1 MSKSMI
7 TCPIT
12 SLPLEKLYKYT
23 FRTIKDKLDNGKT
36 FDVEAFMS
44 DLFEES
50 VKNSDKATAA
60 KWMQSVPRIINIIIS
75 NSFSDKIPSVKG
87 LENIYKMMADFSKPG
102 KDGINNVLAK
112 FTKEVS
118 NDLSSTTAWTLE
130 LEFSTT
136 EEEDP
141 EEEPENDSKVTNRL
155 KTPVVMSGTL
165 PAFTPV
171 DPRNKTTDY
180 VERLDEPRAKIMNN
194 LAALGVALEMSDPF
208 APLKYQGK
216 TIKVTATNLYGFS
229 QQNFNSLD
237 PTTQKELKD
246 AEGLKVRGRTQDNV
260 TQPDKRVILLIS
272 DQAGN
277 ILYFDDN
284 GDITTREKGKP
295 VYQFM
300 RDVRKTPKG
309 YIVTDIYGAEEQ
321 LMSAE
326 TYAQQTY
333 DKDIDGDF
341 DTYLEQVKD
350 DRQKEL
356 KKLYETRERALKED
370 VLLDFAGISSG
381 VNSELTAT
389 KIPLSEF
396 LKVPGANR
404 KSLKTIKTLKKAEGR
419 FPKGRSTID
428 LNGTRFM
435 VNRSTMPD
443 AIADQIAAVM
453 FDPSLSFETKLDFY
467 SQFIPEDKE
476 TKMAYTMR
484 KHEIIPNKTKKSFT
498 INIYNEVGSGNGFL
512 AEPVYR
518 IPIFE
523 KVLAK
528 STPEQISKGIEVFST
543 ALKKG
548 QKNNKPT
555 FISYKSELLNSEEY
569 LTYNASTKQLQVGN
583 YINFI
588 TSLDGQIDIIDADP
602 GFYNKH
608 LLFNAPSELSKRA
621 EQVDN
626 NKSFEDWIREARDEA
641 EQRKSPVERE
651 TDRILEYAA
660 SDVYR
665 DILKEQGVNAT
676 KDNYFI
682 TSYLINQ
689 INTRSDDYNREFAEE
704 LLSNISR
711 YIGSKQ
717 IELVKE
723 AINENYPLGNTVE
736 EKKIEIIQKTVE
748 PEMPDPTNEVPKTK
762 RSLLDKAPKKGTLDR
777 SGYLEDEIGV
787 EDTAKVLDW
796 WDNTKFGKEL
806 QKHIKLEHAYNLVN
820 SDVFAKFVVDGSTLA
835 NPDIIGK
842 ILINPDKGSLV
853 DIYHEAWHAFSQ
865 LYLTRQEKYDL
876 YDEVI
881 NYTDANGNQPYALFD
896 YKAIDEFLAE
906 DFRTYMKKNYIKK
919 GSPVRN
925 RLFRKIMNFLRSLF
939 GLAPI
944 NPTEIHTDIMN
955 IPKVRELFENLN
967 YSSNKKSF
975 VRRYQ
980 ANIDNVDFFELDR
993 GIAKLRK
1000 PSDSALSKQD
1010 SDLISNSMDMIIS
1023 DIIDDY
1029 YEERLAN
1036 AQETG
1041 KFDSLKSGTIGLLLD
1056 PDYRAFTYGEIEQR
1070 LKDKLADFKSKL
1082 HAQPGIAPFS
1092 KISKL
1097 ESDNTEEPT
1106 IDSEAVAVLTD
1117 TSGERKY
1124 VFLQSQID
1132 GFDNLEPNLKKGTRV
1147 RGENWHGIKIVGDF
1161 YTHKSI
1167 KDAAGPVEII
1177 VVSNIEDA
1185 QIQFDNYVAGGAKK
1199 YIGEGASV
1207 EIKDVP
1213 EYSLTPEQELILD
1226 NIRILTAATD
1236 NFGDPEWELKNE
1248 APKGTIAYH
1257 LENSDFEISKTKYYL
1272 DKDNLDENGEEI
1284 DEDEENETHDT
1295 ETPFGGN
1302 RPGKKSILQLASK
1315 EVVYV
1320 LKSLHKVNRK
1330 GESSYNR
1337 LGFKERAD
1345 FKNIWGIITKNI
1357 GGVRDRKAVYEKLKA
1372 ESKNFPELKQ
1382 LVETKLPDP
1391 TKIGNMFEQQLS
1403 NSFWQTFA
1411 KPSIKYYQFTVFP
1424 QYGET
1429 MNMYGDVTTELVGF
1443 ESDVTESS
1451 LAVDGTIRKFESLF
1465 KSSNAGRYISK
1476 NDVNQ
1481 AILNLT
1487 NVVSDFENKK
1497 RPGELDLSKSM
1508 EFAAALGIKLD
1519 NLPAI
1524 KEALD
1529 NETEYYGLQ
1538 YFYDIVKDFKKIQDN
1553 PQSTDVQKDYLTKFI
1568 SNPISV
1574 IRTEIP
1580 KGVLVTFKKEVA
1592 EKNILKRIAELQIK
1606 YGYANANPG
1615 VLLPDGNIA
1624 YENVNHSQVSVTID
1638 ALNTVENLADLWTD
1652 PKYSY
1657 MSHFKPGKSFFT
1669 LRSKLLAAVFDTTG
1683 ETEDFEKKGNRSIQF
1698 LTPAGTQI
1706 SNIDGFNTTDL
1717 DRTGKF
1723 FQALHTF
1730 GLKGIDEFIRHAEK
1744 KSAFGIK
1751 QLGGKAKVV
1760 VNGITNG
1767 VDQNLYIDM
1776 SKFVAK
1782 PGQKLTD
1789 GEIVAVGGYFLDYI
1803 AAEFD
1808 RIRYFKQNPNDLLT
1822 IKGYNREVV
1831 KSKSGRIVRAG
1842 ELFTAFDNILKKGTK
1857 ADLYKLAN
1865 DPVIDL
1871 PTFIRNNQELFL
1883 KIQNDIVDY
1892 FDEKVESLYNNEF
1905 SKLSFID
1912 PKLYEKLGIDPN
1924 NIKIQQEKE
1933 IDYALL
1939 KAYLYNDWI
1948 HKFETFNLI
1957 NGDLSQFNH
1966 DKQTASKRAP
1976 GSSSDG
1982 DGFLNDEYMHKFINN
1997 VFNKNTY
2004 AAKLAKELNDPTV
2017 DQFVMEGKL
2026 NTGVIADAERTSV
2039 YLQDMLDA
2047 WEEKYRKDLS
2057 KVILDPKELKKEVER
2072 RLAKDAKAYK
2082 KMTESDGAAFMTL
2095 DAYRTLRFMNNKWSV
2110 AQESLY
2116 QQIINGED
2124 VDSSKIKEFFPI
2136 YKLHYYGSIANAP
2149 IATTGM
2155 HKFAVTPIIPTVA
2168 KPGTALYDLHLK
2180 MLKSNMQYYAFG
2192 SGSKVSTLTMD
2203 GNFDNIFATD
2213 SQEKA
2218 VSKDAPVRLN
2228 QIHLEY
2234 LKDVTEVS
2242 SKLKKEISYP
2252 TQKRVLLLDGMF
2264 DVGEIINSDHKEIVD
2279 EYIKGVGNYTDI
2291 LELELLNKI
2300 GYEYDPKTETYTGQL
2315 DKFIELI
2322 REELGAKEIP
2332 DHLITLLDTRVTGNL
2347 SMDFSIHPQADTIE
2361 KIIVNRIQ
2369 KSIVKQKTKG
2379 EALIQAPS
2387 TFYNGIWDNG
2397 FDVLKDEEEI
2407 KKLLGTN
2414 NLPFYR
2420 TSFDED
2426 GNRLPTESMKVA
2438 LALNGDFLNILKLK
2452 HPDGEPIGN
2461 RDRLNALIQ
2470 NEEWL
2475 KKNRDLIT
2483 ITGPRIPT
2491 DAPNSMEFAEVWH
2504 FLDASVGSTVILPTE
2519 IVAKTGSDFDVDK
2532 IFFMLPNINS
2542 DGTLPQK
2549 PAESIEELR
2558 TLVEKANKATLKQRK
2573 AKGFRSAGSLINE
2586 YKKWSQNQLIN
2597 STKAILSLPDNY
2609 AALTKPNNTYLV
2621 EDQVEFYEDYT
2632 KGYNFK
2638 QNAHQEPVRLNI
2650 DGNEVMSPSRV
2661 FDQEYNLGVHEQM
2674 LSGNLPLGILA
2685 KKNKV
2690 HTLFKSVGAVMPATY
2705 KATIW
2710 NDETKKYDEL
2720 KDVDYKVVMPIKH
2733 QSIKGPNLEDIV
2745 SLSHENNV
2753 DGEKIGDIFSHGLQG
2768 ILDRANNPF
2777 PHKLK
2782 IVKEAISTINH
2793 LIEAGAS
2800 IPEVF
2805 AFINNPII
2813 GVYIDNQIYLG
2824 GSTSKLLTDSVPKH
2838 QVKSAA
2844 ARLTI
2849 NEMIK
2854 DGLSEDVVKQLA
2866 NYANDRRLMD
2876 VTDMLRKEDLSK
2888 KYLFTLIEE
2897 DEVSKPMIATGERMF
2912 NSKDFP
2918 LDRVVEIREYAENV
2932 PFEQQKEYYKRSSG
2946 IANNANY
2953 YYAGQAAWKRA
2964 FGSEDALLT
2973 ETELKDI
2980 IRQGPNPSIKN
2991 LAILLRMIQLEKQFS
3006 GMDALEMAF
3015 NPDTGLLD
3023 TALHVKKRDDALSM
3037 LSEVSKVDKNF
3048 LDRLRHKS
3056 ILSSFYKSDLILD
3069 LTVPLF
3075 ALRLNDTILDYI
3087 DSKITKN
3094 KEVIAQRYG
3103 AGIKGQE
3110 KFTNAYNNA
3119 VVNYIYQNTM
3129 SNYPDANGQP
3139 VLLPNEIHSNPINQV
3154 KEGPAVILTDKGF
3167 NVNVEKA
3174 ENDYKAKIFLA
3185 GNNSPDSYSN
3195 TNQDTFLPSENPFPT
3210 FASYL
3215 KFIVEKEYLKS
3226 VYKEETDSFLT
3237 QRALMTSFN
3246 RAFIMGT
3253 TKYSYTDLVMNTISE
3268 FEDQNL
3274 KFNYP
3279 VLAQLSPA
3287 RFEKEVNIL
3296 ELNDRGSLSAA
3307 DATDY
3312 YKNLKQLADPS
3323 VRKVRNSNKEKEKLD
3338 NARITDVFKNF
3349 SLMMFYQHGFGYSP
3363 LGFNKILEAQAFT
3376 GIVETASASFLSN
3389 NLSTATLDQIF
3400 NILNTRSNYK
3410 NYVVNPKD
3418 YTSPEEGLQNVFD
3431 EFTDNDW
3438 ENLKDFIE
3446 KPGTSTI
3453 QPGSETTI
3461 NIYAG
3466 TGENSELSN
3475 FAVRPFKINIDDL
3488 MFNDEVKAEQADTYD
3503 SVEQAFQSMKYH
3515 YINWHTD
3522 APEQTEEE
3530 FQAKEALQRKI
3541 EETTDPVI
3549 IKRLGRAIKLSKEQV
3564 TAWDNVSSKF
3574 MKDLIKESFKQNP
3587 DALAKLLA
3595 TGNATLTHK
3604 YNGVEQDKGRFSKL
3618 LMEVRDELKST
3629 QTSTGV
3635 KPTDFTNHSGGAYGG
3650 DTYWDIIGREYG
3662 VTNHKHYRDAGNTS
3676 LSAQLRK
3683 LGVQAEVLTKE
3694 QMDEAR
3700 TEVER
3705 LLGEKYPDTLQGNLQ
3720 VRNYYQVANSDAVFA
3735 IAEIGPSTR
3744 PVVFGGTNT
3753 AVQLGIKLGKPVYV
3767 FDLDT
3772 QKWYTQ
3778 DKEYLDKGYNETKH
3792 AWDYNGWIEID
3803 TPVLTKN
3810 FAGVGS
3816 RDIESYNVQK
3826 EGKWVPREQYKG
3838 KEVEEAAKQ
3847 AIRDVY
3853 EKTFNQA
3860 AQPTASTEIQPG
3872 LELFKGALSKEEQK
3886 EFYEFGKSILER
3898 HGYNPF
3904 PQYVMASAGKFE
3916 WSPELVADKNGKA
3929 YSRGSNYNRNIV
3941 SQKAVVKGSDG
3952 TGRWGYHYYPTN
3964 LDGSP
3969 IVPIPQNIK
3978 AILEKITGQDM
3989 GDYDTVLINLYP
4001 SGRTLGWHT
4010 DVTEDHR
4017 NLDRDIIS
4025 VSIGANADFTFANT
4039 PNNWISGD
4047 PSTTYKVDKVNLT
4060 SGDVISFGGPSRL
4073 ISHTVTNVNGKT
4085 DLGPINLENSN
4096 VNKGFKGGL
4105 NLTDDWRLNFTFRV
4119 ADPNSNSG
4127 KRSTTQE
4134 GATVESL
4141 PTEAITDFYNGLTE
4155 EQKNILGNL
4164 DELIDAYNDIPFSQP
4179 VEDYI
4184 EMLKC
4189 KL

>member
-1 MSKSMI
+1 MI

-118 NDLSSTTAWTLE
+118 NDLSSTAAWTLE

-141 EEEPENDSKVTNRL
+141 EEEPENDSKATNRL

-171 DPRNKTTDY
+171 DPKNKTTDY
-180 VERLDEPRAKIMNN
+180 VERLDKPRAKIMNN
-194 LAALGVALEMSDPF
+194 LEALGVALEMSDPF

-216 TIKVTATNLYGFS
+216 TIKVKATNLYGFS

-246 AEGLKVRGRTQDNV
+246 AAGLSARGRIQDNV
-260 TQPDKRVILLIS
+260 TQPDKRVILVIS

-284 GDITTREKGKP
+284 GNITTREKGKP

-341 DTYLEQVKD
+341 ATYLEQVKD

-370 VLLDFAGISSG
+370 ILLDFAGISSG

-396 LKVPGANR
+396 LNVPGANR

-484 KHEIIPNKTKKSFT
+484 KHEIIPNKTKESFT
-498 INIYNEVGSGNGFL
+498 INIYDEVGSGNGFL
-512 AEPVYR
+512 TEPIYR
-518 IPIFE
+518 IPISQ

-528 STPEQISKGIEVFST
+528 STPEQITKGIEVFSN

-569 LTYNASTKQLQVGN
+569 LTYNPSTKQFQVGN

-621 EQVDN
+621 EEVDN
-626 NKSFEDWIREARDEA
+626 NKSFEDWIREARDDA
-641 EQRKSPVERE
+641 DQKKTPVERE
-651 TDRILEYAA
+651 KDRILEYAL
-660 SDVYR
+660 SDIYKN
-665 DILKEQGVNAT
+665 ILKEQGINGST
-676 KDNYFI
+676 ENYFI

-689 INTRSDDYNREFAEE
+689 INTRVGDYNREFAEE
-704 LLSNISR
+704 LLSNISF
-711 YIGSKQ
+711 YIGRKQ
-717 IELVKE
+717 VELVKE
-723 AINENYPLGNTVE
+723 AINESYPLGNTVE

-777 SGYLEDEIGV
+777 SGYLEDEIGA

-796 WDNTKFGKEL
+796 WNNTKFGKEL

-925 RLFRKIMNFLRSLF
+925 KLFRKIMNFLRSLF

-980 ANIDNVDFFELDR
+980 ANINNVDFFELDR

-1070 LKDKLADFKSKL
+1070 LKDKLAEFKSKL
-1082 HAQPGIAPFS
+1082 HAQPGIVPFS
-1092 KISKL
+1092 DISKL

-1106 IDSEAVAVLTD
+1106 IESEAVAVLTD

-1185 QIQFDNYVAGGAKK
+1185 QIQFDNYKAGGAKK

-1207 EIKDVP
+1207 EIKDIP

-1284 DEDEENETHDT
+1284 DEDEENQTRDT
-1295 ETPFGGN
+1295 ETPFGGD
-1302 RPGKKSILQLASK
+1302 RLGKKSVLQLASK

-1330 GESSYNR
+1330 GEASYNR

-1345 FKNIWGIITKNI
+1345 FKDIWGIITKSI
-1357 GGVRDRKAVYEKLKA
+1357 GGIRDRKVVYEKLKA

-1382 LVETKLPDP
+1382 LIETKLSDP

-1429 MNMYGDVTTELVGF
+1429 MNLYGDVTTELVGF

-1451 LAVDGTIRKFESLF
+1451 LAVDGTIRKFEALF
-1465 KSSNAGRYISK
+1465 KSSNPGRYISK

-1487 NVVSDFENKK
+1487 NVVNDFENKK
-1497 RPGELDLSKSM
+1497 SPGELDLSKSM
-1508 EFAAALGIKLD
+1508 EFAATLGIKLD

-1529 NETEYYGLQ
+1529 NDTEYYGLQ

-1553 PQSTDVQKDYLTKFI
+1553 PQSTDVQKEYLTKFI
-1568 SNPISV
+1568 NNPIS
-1574 IRTEIP
+1574 ILRTEVP
-1580 KGVLVTFKKEVA
+1580 KGILETFKKEVA

-1683 ETEDFEKKGNRSIQF
+1683 ETEDFEKKSNRSIQF

-1706 SNIDGFNTTDL
+1706 SGIDGFNTADL
-1717 DRTGKF
+1717 DKTGKF
-1723 FQALHTF
+1723 FQNLHTF
-1730 GLKGIDEFIRHAEK
+1730 GLKGIAEFIRHAEK

-1776 SKFVAK
+1776 SKFVTK

-1831 KSKSGRIVRAG
+1831 KSKSGKIVRAG
-1842 ELFTAFDNILKKGTK
+1842 ELFTAFDNILRKDTK

-1883 KIQNDIVDY
+1883 KIQKDIVDY
-1892 FDEKVESLYNNEF
+1892 FDEKVESLYKNEF

-1924 NIKIQQEKE
+1924 KIKVQQEKA

-1966 DKQTASKRAP
+1966 DKQAASKRAP

-2057 KVILDPKELKKEVER
+2057 KVISDPKKLKKEVER

-2082 KMTESDGAAFMTL
+2082 KMTESDGGAFITL

-2203 GNFDNIFATD
+2203 GNFDNIFAPD

-2279 EYIKGVGNYTDI
+2279 DYINAVGNYTDI
-2291 LELELLNKI
+2291 SELELLNKI

-2369 KSIVKQKTKG
+2369 KSVIKQKTKG
-2379 EALIQAPS
+2379 EALVQAPS

-2397 FDVLKDEEEI
+2397 FNVLKDEEEI

-2420 TSFDED
+2420 TSFDKD
-2426 GNRLPTESMKVA
+2426 GNRLPTEAMKVA

-2470 NEEWL
+2470 NEDWL
-2475 KKNRDLIT
+2475 KENRDLIT

-2504 FLDASVGSTVILPTE
+2504 FLDASVGNTVIVPTE
-2519 IVAKTGSDFDVDK
+2519 IVAKAGSDFDVDK

-2558 TLVEKANKATLKQRK
+2558 TLVKKANKATLKERK

-2621 EDQVEFYEDYT
+2621 EDQVEFYEDYI

-2650 DGNEVMSPSRV
+2650 DGDEVMSPSRV
-2661 FDQEYNLGVHEQM
+2661 FDDEYNLAVHEQM

-2720 KDVDYKVVMPIKH
+2720 DAEYKVVTPIKH
-2733 QSIKGPNLEDIV
+2733 QSIKGANLEDIV

-2782 IVKEAISTINH
+2782 IVKEAITTINH

-2813 GVYIDNQIYLG
+2813 EVYIDNQIYLG

-2849 NEMIK
+2849 NQMVK

-2876 VTDMLRKEDLSK
+2876 VTDMLQKQDLNK
-2888 KYLFTLIEE
+2888 KYIFTLFEG
-2897 DEVSKPMIATGERMF
+2897 DEVSKPMLATGKRMF
-2912 NSKDFP
+2912 KSKDFP
-2918 LDRVVEIREYAENV
+2918 LDKIVEIREYVENV

-2946 IANNANY
+2946 IANNDNY
-2953 YYAGQAAWKRA
+2953 YYAGQAAWTRA

-2973 ETELKDI
+2973 EEKLKDI
-2980 IRQGPNPSIKN
+2980 IRQGAQPTIEN

-3023 TALHVKKRDDALSM
+3023 TTLHVKKRDNALTM

-3048 LDRLRHKS
+3048 LNRLRNNS

-3075 ALRLNDTILDYI
+3075 SLRLNDTILNYI
-3087 DSKITKN
+3087 DNRITKN
-3094 KEVIAQRYG
+3094 KEAIAQKYG

-3110 KFTNAYNNA
+3110 RFTNAYNNA

-3129 SNYPDANGQP
+3129 SNYPDENGQP
-3139 VLLPNEIHSNPINQV
+3139 VLLPNQIHTYSVNQV
-3154 KEGPAVILTDKGF
+3154 TEGPAVALTDKGF
-3167 NVNVEKA
+3167 NVNLKKA
-3174 ENDYKAKIFLA
+3174 ENDYNAKIFYE
-3185 GNNSPDSYSN
+3185 GNNTADSFKN

-3226 VYKEETDSFLT
+3226 VYKEETDSFIT
-3237 QRALMTSFN
+3237 QRALMNSFN

-3268 FEDQNL
+3268 FEDQNI

-3279 VLAQLSPA
+3279 ILAQLAPA
-3287 RFEKEVNIL
+3287 KFEKEVNVL

-3307 DATDY
+3307 DATEY
-3312 YKNLKQLADPS
+3312 YKNLIQLADPT
-3323 VRKVRNSNKEKEKLD
+3323 VRKVRSSDKVKEKAD
-3338 NARITDVFKNF
+3338 NKKITDVFKNF
-3349 SLMMFYQHGFGYSP
+3349 SLMMFYQHGVGYSK
-3363 LGFNKILEAQAFT
+3363 LGFNKVLDPQNFTAIL
-3376 GIVETASASFLSN
+3376 ETASASFLSN

-3400 NILNTRSNYK
+3400 TILNTKSNYK

-3418 YTSPEEGLQNVFD
+3418 YTSPEKGLQNAFD

-3446 KPGTSTI
+3446 KPGTSTQPIDKDI
-3453 QPGSETTI
+3453 QFEYIDNTSTHDYY
-3461 NIYAG
+3461 NIKYKEEIIG
-3466 TGENSELSN
+3466 KLDLNNYGYIDGIEIDKKYRNKGLGKSIYRKVNLEL
-3475 FAVRPFKINIDDL
+3475 L
-3488 MFNDEVKAEQADTYD
+3488 
-3503 SVEQAFQSMKYH
+3503 
-3515 YINWHTD
+3515 
-3522 APEQTEEE
+3522 
-3530 FQAKEALQRKI
+3530 
-3541 EETTDPVI
+3541 
-3549 IKRLGRAIKLSKEQV
+3549 
-3564 TAWDNVSSKF
+3564 
-3574 MKDLIKESFKQNP
+3574 
-3587 DALAKLLA
+3587 
-3595 TGNATLTHK
+3595 
-3604 YNGVEQDKGRFSKL
+3604 NG
-3618 LMEVRDELKST
+3618 ELKSDSLGRISENAKRLWESLVKSGEAIKINDGYKFRNQPQNQPT
-3629 QTSTGV
+3629 GLSTY
-3635 KPTDFTNHSGGAYGG
+3635 TNHSGGAAGS
-3650 DTYWDIIGREYG
+3650 DTQWDIIGKEFG
-3662 VTNHKHYRDAGNTS
+3662 MVNNKHYYTGVKGPGNAPLGNEDITDLPIAIEGAS
-3676 LSAQLRK
+3676 KVAQAAK
-3683 LGVQAEVLTKE
+3683 
-3694 QMDEAR
+3694 QMWGYKYTTMKDQ
-3700 TEVER
+3700 R
-3705 LLGEKYPDTLQGNLQ
+3705 LI
-3720 VRNYYQVANSDAVFA
+3720 RNWAQVANSDAVFA
-3735 IAEIGPSTR
+3735 IGTLGKEGDIWKGDEKSNEPRKLLKFA
-3744 PVVFGGTNT
+3744 VQGGTGY
-3753 AVQLGIKLGKPVYV
+3753 AVEMAIQAGKPVYV
-3767 FDLDT
+3767 FD
-3772 QKWYTQ
+3772 QVRNQWY
-3778 DKEYLDKGYNETKH
+3778 KNL
-3792 AWDYNGWIEID
+3792 NGEWSKSEV
-3803 TPVLTKN
+3803 PVLTKN
-3810 FAGVGS
+3810 FAGIGT
-3816 RDIESYNVQK
+3816 
-3826 EGKWVPREQYKG
+3826 REIN
-3838 KEVEEAAKQ
+3838 EAGKQ

-3886 EFYEFGKSILER
+3886 EFYEFGKSILEK

-3916 WSPELVADKNGKA
+3916 WSPELVADKTGKA
-3929 YSRGSNYNRNIV
+3929 YNRGSNYNRNIV

-4039 PNNWISGD
+4039 PNDWISGN
-4047 PSTTYKVDKVNLT
+4047 PADKYELEKINLN

-4119 ADPNSNSG
+4119 ADPNSNNG

-4164 DELIDAYNDIPFSQP
+4164 DELIEAYNDIPFNQP

>member
-1 MSKSMI
+1 
-7 TCPIT
+7 
-12 SLPLEKLYKYT
+12 
-23 FRTIKDKLDNGKT
+23 
-36 FDVEAFMS
+36 
-44 DLFEES
+44 
-50 VKNSDKATAA
+50 
-60 KWMQSVPRIINIIIS
+60 
-75 NSFSDKIPSVKG
+75 
-87 LENIYKMMADFSKPG
+87 
-102 KDGINNVLAK
+102 
-112 FTKEVS
+112 
-118 NDLSSTTAWTLE
+118 
-130 LEFSTT
+130 
-136 EEEDP
+136 
-141 EEEPENDSKVTNRL
+141 
-155 KTPVVMSGTL
+155 
-165 PAFTPV
+165 
-171 DPRNKTTDY
+171 
-180 VERLDEPRAKIMNN
+180 
-194 LAALGVALEMSDPF
+194 
-208 APLKYQGK
+208 
-216 TIKVTATNLYGFS
+216 
-229 QQNFNSLD
+229 
-237 PTTQKELKD
+237 
-246 AEGLKVRGRTQDNV
+246 
-260 TQPDKRVILLIS
+260 
-272 DQAGN
+272 
-277 ILYFDDN
+277 
-284 GDITTREKGKP
+284 
-295 VYQFM
+295 
-300 RDVRKTPKG
+300 
-309 YIVTDIYGAEEQ
+309 
-321 LMSAE
+321 
-326 TYAQQTY
+326 
-333 DKDIDGDF
+333 
-341 DTYLEQVKD
+341 
-350 DRQKEL
+350 
-356 KKLYETRERALKED
+356 
-370 VLLDFAGISSG
+370 
-381 VNSELTAT
+381 
-389 KIPLSEF
+389 
-396 LKVPGANR
+396 
-404 KSLKTIKTLKKAEGR
+404 
-419 FPKGRSTID
+419 
-428 LNGTRFM
+428 
-435 VNRSTMPD
+435 
-443 AIADQIAAVM
+443 
-453 FDPSLSFETKLDFY
+453 
-467 SQFIPEDKE
+467 
-476 TKMAYTMR
+476 
-484 KHEIIPNKTKKSFT
+484 
-498 INIYNEVGSGNGFL
+498 
-512 AEPVYR
+512 
-518 IPIFE
+518 
-523 KVLAK
+523 
-528 STPEQISKGIEVFST
+528 
-543 ALKKG
+543 
-548 QKNNKPT
+548 
-555 FISYKSELLNSEEY
+555 
-569 LTYNASTKQLQVGN
+569 
-583 YINFI
+583 
-588 TSLDGQIDIIDADP
+588 
-602 GFYNKH
+602 
-608 LLFNAPSELSKRA
+608 
-621 EQVDN
+621 
-626 NKSFEDWIREARDEA
+626 
-641 EQRKSPVERE
+641 
-651 TDRILEYAA
+651 
-660 SDVYR
+660 
-665 DILKEQGVNAT
+665 
-676 KDNYFI
+676 
-682 TSYLINQ
+682 
-689 INTRSDDYNREFAEE
+689 
-704 LLSNISR
+704 
-711 YIGSKQ
+711 
-717 IELVKE
+717 
-723 AINENYPLGNTVE
+723 
-736 EKKIEIIQKTVE
+736 
-748 PEMPDPTNEVPKTK
+748 
-762 RSLLDKAPKKGTLDR
+762 
-777 SGYLEDEIGV
+777 
-787 EDTAKVLDW
+787 
-796 WDNTKFGKEL
+796 
-806 QKHIKLEHAYNLVN
+806 
-820 SDVFAKFVVDGSTLA
+820 
-835 NPDIIGK
+835 
-842 ILINPDKGSLV
+842 
-853 DIYHEAWHAFSQ
+853 
-865 LYLTRQEKYDL
+865 
-876 YDEVI
+876 
-881 NYTDANGNQPYALFD
+881 
-896 YKAIDEFLAE
+896 
-906 DFRTYMKKNYIKK
+906 
-919 GSPVRN
+919 
-925 RLFRKIMNFLRSLF
+925 
-939 GLAPI
+939 
-944 NPTEIHTDIMN
+944 
-955 IPKVRELFENLN
+955 
-967 YSSNKKSF
+967 
-975 VRRYQ
+975 
-980 ANIDNVDFFELDR
+980 
-993 GIAKLRK
+993 
-1000 PSDSALSKQD
+1000 
-1010 SDLISNSMDMIIS
+1010 
-1023 DIIDDY
+1023 
-1029 YEERLAN
+1029 
-1036 AQETG
+1036 
-1041 KFDSLKSGTIGLLLD
+1041 
-1056 PDYRAFTYGEIEQR
+1056 
-1070 LKDKLADFKSKL
+1070 
-1082 HAQPGIAPFS
+1082 
-1092 KISKL
+1092 
-1097 ESDNTEEPT
+1097 
-1106 IDSEAVAVLTD
+1106 
-1117 TSGERKY
+1117 
-1124 VFLQSQID
+1124 
-1132 GFDNLEPNLKKGTRV
+1132 
-1147 RGENWHGIKIVGDF
+1147 
-1161 YTHKSI
+1161 
-1167 KDAAGPVEII
+1167 
-1177 VVSNIEDA
+1177 
-1185 QIQFDNYVAGGAKK
+1185 
-1199 YIGEGASV
+1199 
-1207 EIKDVP
+1207 
-1213 EYSLTPEQELILD
+1213 
-1226 NIRILTAATD
+1226 
-1236 NFGDPEWELKNE
+1236 
-1248 APKGTIAYH
+1248 
-1257 LENSDFEISKTKYYL
+1257 
-1272 DKDNLDENGEEI
+1272 
-1284 DEDEENETHDT
+1284 
-1295 ETPFGGN
+1295 
-1302 RPGKKSILQLASK
+1302 
-1315 EVVYV
+1315 
-1320 LKSLHKVNRK
+1320 
-1330 GESSYNR
+1330 
-1337 LGFKERAD
+1337 
-1345 FKNIWGIITKNI
+1345 
-1357 GGVRDRKAVYEKLKA
+1357 
-1372 ESKNFPELKQ
+1372 
-1382 LVETKLPDP
+1382 
-1391 TKIGNMFEQQLS
+1391 
-1403 NSFWQTFA
+1403 
-1411 KPSIKYYQFTVFP
+1411 
-1424 QYGET
+1424 
-1429 MNMYGDVTTELVGF
+1429 
-1443 ESDVTESS
+1443 VTESS
-1451 LAVDGTIRKFESLF
+1451 LAVDGTIRKFEALF
-1465 KSSNAGRYISK
+1465 KSSNPGRYISK

-1487 NVVSDFENKK
+1487 NVVNDFENKK
-1497 RPGELDLSKSM
+1497 SPGELDLSKSM
-1508 EFAAALGIKLD
+1508 EFAATLGIKLD

-1529 NETEYYGLQ
+1529 NDTEYYGLQ

-1553 PQSTDVQKDYLTKFI
+1553 PQSTDVQKEYLTKFI
-1568 SNPISV
+1568 NNPIS
-1574 IRTEIP
+1574 ILRTEVP
-1580 KGVLVTFKKEVA
+1580 KGILETFKKEVA

-1683 ETEDFEKKGNRSIQF
+1683 ETEDFEKKSNRSIQF

-1706 SNIDGFNTTDL
+1706 SGIDGFNTADL
-1717 DRTGKF
+1717 DKTGKF
-1723 FQALHTF
+1723 FQNLHTF
-1730 GLKGIDEFIRHAEK
+1730 GLKGIAEFIRHAEK

-1776 SKFVAK
+1776 SKFVTK

-1831 KSKSGRIVRAG
+1831 KSKSGKIVRAG
-1842 ELFTAFDNILKKGTK
+1842 ELFTAFDNILRKDTK

-1883 KIQNDIVDY
+1883 KIQKDIVDY
-1892 FDEKVESLYNNEF
+1892 FDEKVESLYKNEF

-1924 NIKIQQEKE
+1924 KIKVQQEKA

-1966 DKQTASKRAP
+1966 DKQAASKRAP
-1976 GSSSDG
+1976 GSTSDG
-1982 DGFLNDEYMHKFINN
+1982 DPFLNDEYMHKFINN

-2047 WEEKYRKDLS
+2047 WEEKYIKDLS
-2057 KVILDPKELKKEVER
+2057 KVISDPKKLKKEVER

-2082 KMTESDGAAFMTL
+2082 KMTESDGGAFITL

-2124 VDSSKIKEFFPI
+2124 VDSNKIKEFFPI
-2136 YKLHYYGSIANAP
+2136 YKLHFYGSIANAP

-2168 KPGTALYDLHLK
+2168 KPGTAMYDLHLK

-2203 GNFDNIFATD
+2203 GSFDNIFAPD

-2279 EYIKGVGNYTDI
+2279 DYINAVGNYTDI
-2291 LELELLNKI
+2291 SELELLNKI

-2369 KSIVKQKTKG
+2369 KSVIKQKTKG
-2379 EALIQAPS
+2379 EALVQAPS

-2420 TSFDED
+2420 TSFDKD
-2426 GNRLPTESMKVA
+2426 GNRLPTEAMKVA

-2470 NEEWL
+2470 NEDWL
-2475 KKNRDLIT
+2475 KENRDLIT

-2504 FLDASVGSTVILPTE
+2504 FLDASVGNTVIVPTE
-2519 IVAKTGSDFDVDK
+2519 IVAKAGSDFDVDK

-2558 TLVEKANKATLKQRK
+2558 TLVKKANKATLKERK

-2621 EDQVEFYEDYT
+2621 EDQVEFYEDYI

-2650 DGNEVMSPSRV
+2650 DGDEVMSPSRV
-2661 FDQEYNLGVHEQM
+2661 FDDEYNLAVHEQM

-2720 KDVDYKVVMPIKH
+2720 DAEYKVVMPIKH
-2733 QSIKGPNLEDIV
+2733 QSIKGANLEDIV

-2782 IVKEAISTINH
+2782 IVKEAITTINH

-2813 GVYIDNQIYLG
+2813 EVYIDNQIYLG

-2849 NEMIK
+2849 NQMVK

-2876 VTDMLRKEDLSK
+2876 VTDMLQKQDLNK
-2888 KYLFTLIEE
+2888 KYIFTLFEE
-2897 DEVSKPMIATGERMF
+2897 DEVSKPMLATGKRMF
-2912 NSKDFP
+2912 KSKDFP
-2918 LDRVVEIREYAENV
+2918 LDKIVEIREYVENV

-2946 IANNANY
+2946 IANNDNY
-2953 YYAGQAAWKRA
+2953 YYAGQAAWTRA

-2973 ETELKDI
+2973 EEKLKDI
-2980 IRQGPNPSIKN
+2980 IRQGAQPTIEN

-3023 TALHVKKRDDALSM
+3023 TTLHVKKRDNALTM

-3048 LDRLRHKS
+3048 LNRLRNNS

-3075 ALRLNDTILDYI
+3075 SLRLNDTILNYI
-3087 DSKITKN
+3087 DNRITKN
-3094 KEVIAQRYG
+3094 KEAIAQKYG

-3110 KFTNAYNNA
+3110 RFTNAYNNA

-3129 SNYPDANGQP
+3129 SNYPDENGQP
-3139 VLLPNEIHSNPINQV
+3139 VLLPNQIHSNPINQV
-3154 KEGPAVILTDKGF
+3154 KEGPAVVLTDKGF

-3174 ENDYKAKIFLA
+3174 ENDYKARIFLA
-3185 GNNSPDSYSN
+3185 GNNSLDSFKN

-3226 VYKEETDSFLT
+3226 VYKEETDSFIT
-3237 QRALMTSFN
+3237 QRALMNSFN

-3268 FEDQNL
+3268 FEDQNI

-3279 VLAQLSPA
+3279 ILAQLAPA
-3287 RFEKEVNIL
+3287 KFEKEVNVL

-3307 DATDY
+3307 DATEY
-3312 YKNLKQLADPS
+3312 YKNLIQLADPT
-3323 VRKVRNSNKEKEKLD
+3323 VRKVRSSDKVKEKAD
-3338 NARITDVFKNF
+3338 NKKITDVFKNF
-3349 SLMMFYQHGFGYSP
+3349 SLMMFYQHGVGYSK
-3363 LGFNKILEAQAFT
+3363 LGFNKVLDPQNFTAIL
-3376 GIVETASASFLSN
+3376 ETASASFLSN

-3400 NILNTRSNYK
+3400 TILNTKSNYK

-3418 YTSPEEGLQNVFD
+3418 YTSPEKGLQNAFD

-3453 QPGSETTI
+3453 QPGPETTI

-3466 TGENSELSN
+3466 TGENAELSN
-3475 FAVRPFKINIDDL
+3475 FAERPFIDQTEWQGL
-3488 MFNDEVKAEQADTYD
+3488 SFK
-3503 SVEQAFQSMKYH
+3503 SVEGAFQAAKILLSDMFYNDVLTKAGNNLLDKLQEASGAEAKALGQKVTGLNRSEWDRLSSSIMK
-3515 YINWHTD
+3515 N
-3522 APEQTEEE
+3522 
-3530 FQAKEALQRKI
+3530 
-3541 EETTDPVI
+3541 
-3549 IKRLGRAIKLSKEQV
+3549 
-3564 TAWDNVSSKF
+3564 
-3574 MKDLIKESFKQNP
+3574 LIKDSFEQNP

-3618 LMEVRDELKST
+3618 LMEVRNELKST
-3629 QTSTGV
+3629 QPSTGV
-3635 KPTDFTNHSGGAYGG
+3635 KPADFTNHSGGAAGS
-3650 DTYWDIIGREYG
+3650 DTQWDIIGKEFG
-3662 VTNHKHYRDAGNTS
+3662 MVNNKHYYTGVKGPGNAPLGNEDITDLPIAIEGAS
-3676 LSAQLRK
+3676 KVAQAAK
-3683 LGVQAEVLTKE
+3683 
-3694 QMDEAR
+3694 QMWGYKYTTMKDQ
-3700 TEVER
+3700 R
-3705 LLGEKYPDTLQGNLQ
+3705 LI
-3720 VRNYYQVANSDAVFA
+3720 RNWAQVANSDAVFA
-3735 IAEIGPSTR
+3735 IGTLGKEGDIWKGDEKSNEPRKLLKFA
-3744 PVVFGGTNT
+3744 VQGGTGY
-3753 AVQLGIKLGKPVYV
+3753 AVEMAIQAGKPVYV
-3767 FDLDT
+3767 FD
-3772 QKWYTQ
+3772 QVRNQWY
-3778 DKEYLDKGYNETKH
+3778 KNL
-3792 AWDYNGWIEID
+3792 NGEWSKSEV
-3803 TPVLTKN
+3803 PVLTKN
-3810 FAGVGS
+3810 FAGIGT
-3816 RDIESYNVQK
+3816 
-3826 EGKWVPREQYKG
+3826 REIN
-3838 KEVEEAAKQ
+3838 EAGKQ

-3853 EKTFNQA
+3853 TKTFSQPTVQPVGEVKPGVSELFESNTELASIGTPQQYSA
-3860 AQPTASTEIQPG
+3860 YLDTIFPDSKVKDIVYHQGKEDFEKFDLSKSTESPVIYFSYYKPTTSIFGDKTKSLILNFKNPFIEKDSLQYDSLEQTYKDKFVEEGYDAIITPNEIGVAFEPEQIHILGNKQDIEGFKEFVKKFTTQPTASIEIQAG
-3872 LELFKGALSKEEQK
+3872 LELFKNALSKEEQK
-3886 EFYEFGKSILER
+3886 EFYEFGKSILEK

-3916 WSPELVADKNGKA
+3916 WSPELVADKTGKA
-3929 YSRGSNYNRNIV
+3929 YNRGSNYNRNIV

-4039 PNNWISGD
+4039 PNDWISGN
-4047 PSTTYKVDKVNLT
+4047 PADKYELEKINLN

-4119 ADPNSNSG
+4119 ADPNSNNG

-4164 DELIDAYNDIPFSQP
+4164 DELIEAYNDIPFNQP